1 MLRLITAPTSEPVT
15 LAEAKAY
22 AKVDDT
28 SEDTLITNWIVAARQ
43 MVEQATGRKL
53 MSQVWALVMD
63 QWPQQAKEIWWDGAR
78 EGALSAFYGYS
89 PFIVLP
95 LAPVSAAVV
104 KVLNEAGTST
114 DFTQTYLVQDE
125 IEPRLVLNRGV
136 AAPIAVRDVGGI
148 EIHMTCGYAS
158 AAAVPQALKQA
169 VMGLVSH
176 WIENREAAMSADL
189 KPVPMHVARI
199 LQNYRVVAL

>member
-1 MLRLITAPTSEPVT
+1 MLRLITAPSTEPVT

-28 SEDTLITNWIVAARQ
+28 SEDTLITNWIAAAREL
-43 MVEQATGRKL
+43 VEQATGRKL

-63 QWPQQAKEIWWDGAR
+63 QWPQQAKEIWWDGVR

-95 LAPVSAAVV
+95 LAPVSAAVI
-104 KVLNEAGTST
+104 KVLTEAGTST
-114 DFTQTYLVQDE
+114 DFTSTYLVQDE

-176 WIENREAAMSADL
+176 WIENREAAMETDL
-189 KPVPMHVARI
+189 KQVPMHVARI
-199 LQNYRVVAL
+199 MQNYRVVAL